1 MDFSEKYGKDIDD
14 ATKLALIDLNLTI
27 EEVDIIVLEEPA
39 KGFLGIG
46 SKLAKVR
53 VEKRKYDSKTNSF
66 TKTNIVVE
74 NKKPVE
80 IQKPIEIQK
89 PFRTEPREQQ
99 PKPEDS
105 RYEKHEAYT
114 PKREPFRQDPKPF
127 SQSRPSYDKSKR
139 EERKPIVLSE
149 LEEVFG
155 SDAEK
160 FLKEMTTNMGID
172 LEIKVYVGEDVVYVN
187 IEGKDSGTII
197 GKRGQTLD
205 SVQYL
210 TGLVVNKGKEKHVR
224 VIVNAENYREKRE
237 KTLELLAKR
246 LSDKVI
252 KSGKSVRLEPMN
264 PYERKVIHA
273 TLQNHNHVTTRSEG
287 EEPYRRVIIEQK

>member
-14 ATKLALIDLNLTI
+14 ATKLALKDLNLTI
-27 EEVDIIVLEEPA
+27 EEVDIIVLEEAA

-53 VEKRKYDSKTNSF
+53 VEKKKFDSKSNSFSKTN
-66 TKTNIVVE
+66 VE
-74 NKKPVE
+74 IKRPVE
-80 IQKPIEIQK
+80 IQKPFK
-89 PFRTEPREQQ
+89 AEPKAEA
-99 PKPEDS
+99 PKEEAS
-105 RYEKHEAYT
+105 KYESSKYEKHEAYT
-114 PKREPFRQDPKPF
+114 PRRETYRQESKPL
-127 SQSRPSYDKSKR
+127 SQSRPYDKSKR

-149 LEEVFG
+149 LEEIQG

-210 TGLVVNKGKEKHVR
+210 TGLVVNKGKEKHIR

>member
-1 MDFSEKYGKDIDD
+1 MDFSEKYGKDVDD
-14 ATKLALIDLNLTI
+14 ATKLALKDLNLTI
-27 EEVDIIVLEEPA
+27 DEVDIIVLEEPA

-53 VEKRKYDSKTNSF
+53 VEKRKYDSKANSF
-66 TKTNIVVE
+66 NKPSIVVE
-74 NKKPVE
+74 TQKPVE
-80 IQKPIEIQK
+80 VQK
-89 PFRTEPREQQ
+89 PFRAEAREQQ

-114 PKREPFRQDPKPF
+114 PKREPYRQEAKPF
-127 SQSRPSYDKSKR
+127 SQSRPYDKAKR
-139 EERKPIVLSE
+139 EERKPIVLDE
-149 LEEVFG
+149 LEQVTG

>member
-1 MDFSEKYGKDIDD
+1 MDFSEKYGKDIED
-14 ATKLALIDLNLTI
+14 ATKLALKDLDLKID
-27 EEVDIIVLEEPA
+27 EVDVIVLEEPS

-53 VEKRKYDSKTNSF
+53 VEKKKFDSNRNNSANKASFEQKVNVEAKAKVEEAKPLIQERKQEAKF
-66 TKTNIVVE
+66 
-74 NKKPVE
+74 
-80 IQKPIEIQK
+80 
-89 PFRTEPREQQ
+89 EPQRAN
-99 PKPEDS
+99 
-105 RYEKHEAYT
+105 RAEAYT
-114 PKREPFRQDPKPF
+114 PRRENIRPESKPEFKSKPF
-127 SQSRPSYDKSKR
+127 DKTKR

-149 LEEVFG
+149 LEEVTG

-172 LEIKVYVGEDVVYVN
+172 LEIKVYTGEDIVYVN

-237 KTLELLAKR
+237 KTLELLANR
-246 LSDKVI
+246 LSDKVV

>member
-1 MDFSEKYGKDIDD
+1 MDFSEKYGKDIED
-14 ATKLALIDLNLTI
+14 ATKLALKDLDLKID
-27 EEVDIIVLEEPA
+27 EVDVIVLEEPS

-53 VEKRKYDSKTNSF
+53 VEKKKFDSNRNNAASKVSFEPKINVEAKVKVEEAKPLIQERKQEAKFEPQRTN
-66 TKTNIVVE
+66 
-74 NKKPVE
+74 
-80 IQKPIEIQK
+80 
-89 PFRTEPREQQ
+89 RA
-99 PKPEDS
+99 
-105 RYEKHEAYT
+105 EAYT
-114 PKREPFRQDPKPF
+114 PRRENIRPESKPEF
-127 SQSRPSYDKSKR
+127 KSKPYDKTKR
-139 EERKPIVLSE
+139 EERKPIVLAE
-149 LEEVFG
+149 LEEVTG

-172 LEIKVYVGEDVVYVN
+172 LEIKVYTGEDIVYVN

-237 KTLELLAKR
+237 KTLELLANR
-246 LSDKVI
+246 LSDKVV

>member
-1 MDFSEKYGKDIDD
+1 MDFSEKYGKDVDD
-14 ATKLALIDLNLTI
+14 ATKLALKDLNLSI

-53 VEKRKYDSKTNSF
+53 VEKRKYDSKANSF
-66 TKTNIVVE
+66 NKPSIVVE
-74 NKKPVE
+74 TQKPVE
-80 IQKPIEIQK
+80 VQK
-89 PFRTEPREQQ
+89 PFRAEAREQQ

-114 PKREPFRQDPKPF
+114 PKREPYRQEAKPF
-127 SQSRPSYDKSKR
+127 SQGRPYDKAKR
-139 EERKPIVLSE
+139 EERKPIVLDE
-149 LEEVFG
+149 LEVVTG

>member
-14 ATKLALIDLNLTI
+14 ATKLALNDLNLTI
-27 EEVDIIVLEEPA
+27 EEVDVTVLEEPA

-53 VEKRKYDSKTNSF
+53 VEKRKYDSKANSF
-66 TKTNIVVE
+66 NKTNTVVE
-74 NKKPVE
+74 SQKPVE
-80 IQKPIEIQK
+80 NQK
-89 PFRTEPREQQ
+89 PFRAEPKEQQ
-99 PKPEDS
+99 PKSEAS

-114 PKREPFRQDPKPF
+114 PKREPYRQESKPF
-127 SQSRPSYDKSKR
+127 SQSRPYDKSKR
-139 EERKPIVLSE
+139 EERKPIVLNE
-149 LEEVFG
+149 LEEVLG

-187 IEGKDSGTII
+187 IEGKDAGTII